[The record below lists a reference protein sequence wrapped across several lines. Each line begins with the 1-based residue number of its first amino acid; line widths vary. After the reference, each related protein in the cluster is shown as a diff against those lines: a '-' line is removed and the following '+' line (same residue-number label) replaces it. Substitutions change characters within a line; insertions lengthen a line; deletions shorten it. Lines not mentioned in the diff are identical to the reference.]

1 MVTKKENITPK
12 ECVQTVIIEMEE
24 LKNLGN
30 ATIKNFM
37 HKDIVKIVISTFIIM

>member
-24 LKNLGN
+24 RKNLGN